1 MALFYIFTYNMNL
14 MKGEALLFMLAS
26 WGIIYG
32 LAVFCFTMLMNNP
45 PPEGEENLK
54 NNGSDTG
61 FGDEE
66 IT

>member
-1 MALFYIFTYNMNL
+1 MRVYNMNL

-45 PPEGEENLK
+45 PSEGEDGIK
-54 NNGSDTG
+54 DNNPGTE